1 MIHSRKRIKSLPT
14 KEQVETERKRYRWK
28 KAYFKALRGT
38 ISVLT
43 YMAAVAALIATL
55 VLPVLQ
61 IEGTSMEPPLVN
73 GDIVLLTKTTAFGRG
88 DICGF
93 AWNNK
98 ILIKRVIGIP
108 GDWIEIDTDGT
119 VYLNG
124 EKLDEPYAEQIAFGE
139 CDLEF
144 PYQVPQEQYFVLGDM
159 AGFAARGKHTIAI
172 AGAIAV
178 GILILD
184 AAITMI
190 KKMHKKVLPRVIMIC
205 SFVAMLL
212 INIFSWNFSSISLML
227 VAAVVSLTIFIL
239 QGAQHQLPVG
249 SFLQGYATA

>member
-1 MIHSRKRIKSLPT
+1 MKGKWLKRTALPT
-14 KEQVETERKRYRWK
+14 LDQIESERKRYRWQ

-61 IEGTSMEPPLVN
+61 IEGTSMEPTLVN
-73 GDIVLLTKTTAFGRG
+73 GDIVLLAKTTSFSRG

-98 ILIKRVIGIP
+98 ILVKRVIGVP

-119 VYLNG
+119 VYRNG

-159 AGFAARGKHTIAI
+159 RE
-172 AGAIAV
+172 
-178 GILILD
+178 
-184 AAITMI
+184 
-190 KKMHKKVLPRVIMIC
+190 
-205 SFVAMLL
+205 
-212 INIFSWNFSSISLML
+212 SSIDSRNTL
-227 VAAVVSLTIFIL
+227 VGCVETGQIIGKIFMRIWPLKTIHIF
-239 QGAQHQLPVG
+239 
-249 SFLQGYATA
+249 

>member
-1 MIHSRKRIKSLPT
+1 MKGKWQESIALPT
-14 KEQVETERKRYRWK
+14 RDQIETERKRYRWK

-38 ISVLT
+38 VSVLT

-61 IEGTSMEPPLVN
+61 IEGTSMEPTLTS
-73 GDIVLLTKTTAFGRG
+73 GDIVLLTKTSTFGRG

-93 AWNNK
+93 SWNNK

-124 EKLDEPYAEQIAFGE
+124 EKLDEPYAEQISFGE

-144 PYQVPQEQYFVLGDM
+144 PFQVPQEQYFVLGDM
-159 AGFAARGKHTIAI
+159 RE
-172 AGAIAV
+172 
-178 GILILD
+178 
-184 AAITMI
+184 
-190 KKMHKKVLPRVIMIC
+190 
-205 SFVAMLL
+205 
-212 INIFSWNFSSISLML
+212 SSIDSRNTL
-227 VAAVVSLTIFIL
+227 VGCVEYEQIIGKIFFRIWPL
-239 QGAQHQLPVG
+239 KEMRI
-249 SFLQGYATA
+249 F

>member
-1 MIHSRKRIKSLPT
+1 MKGKWQRKTAIPSLD
-14 KEQVETERKRYRWK
+14 QIAAERKRYRWK
-28 KAYFKALRGT
+28 RAYFKALRGT
-38 ISVLT
+38 IAVLT

-61 IEGTSMEPPLVN
+61 IEGTSMEPTLVN
-73 GDIVLLTKTTAFGRG
+73 GDIVLLTKTTAFDRG

-144 PYQVPQEQYFVLGDM
+144 PFQVPQEQYFVLGDM
-159 AGFAARGKHTIAI
+159 RE
-172 AGAIAV
+172 
-178 GILILD
+178 
-184 AAITMI
+184 
-190 KKMHKKVLPRVIMIC
+190 
-205 SFVAMLL
+205 
-212 INIFSWNFSSISLML
+212 SSIDSRNTL
-227 VAAVVSLTIFIL
+227 VGCVENEQIIGKIFFRVWPLKDMRFFNKAVR
-239 QGAQHQLPVG
+239 
-249 SFLQGYATA
+249 